1 MTTDIHYRTHSFTS
15 YDVDFD
21 LQLYVGGVNSTV
33 CTDIFVIKKF
43 LPSNDKLVLHSNITT
58 MATNVDDIAISL
70 HDTVTSSVN
79 YPGPYL
85 LEHYLRLKSS
95 VLFPSARSPIHPVLM
110 IDHYVNLGSHTHISY
125 LQSTSHHEDR
135 DTIHLLS
142 NHSGKSPYK
151 YGGLVLYLC
160 EGRVA
165 KQQLRHLN
173 FVPGCCLCLVTQ
185 SSGSLVS
192 EVGRLD
198 LEERWK
204 IRLRDEYKTACSHD
218 NKPLYFLIGHFGL

>member
-1 MTTDIHYRTHSFTS
+1 MS
-15 YDVDFD
+15 
-21 LQLYVGGVNSTV
+21 
-33 CTDIFVIKKF
+33 
-43 LPSNDKLVLHSNITT
+43 
-58 MATNVDDIAISL
+58 
-70 HDTVTSSVN
+70 
-79 YPGPYL
+79 
-85 LEHYLRLKSS
+85 E
-95 VLFPSARSPIHPVLM
+95 
-110 IDHYVNLGSHTHISY
+110 
-125 LQSTSHHEDR
+125 
-135 DTIHLLS
+135 HLLS
-142 NHSGKSPYK
+142 NHSGKPHYK

-198 LEERWK
+198 LEVRWK

-218 NKPLYFLIGHFGL
+218 NKPLLSHWSLWTMMMSLLCHNII